1 MSLPVL
7 STPTFDVKIISLGK
21 NVKFRPFLV
30 KEEKIL
36 ILAAESEDPTE
47 MLSAMQNIVTSC
59 SDGAVDGKTLPFFDL
74 QNAFIKLRGESIGGE
89 TEFNL
94 ICGECSHRTPTSL
107 DLKTIQVKTDETHTN
122 KINLTDDIGIIMKY
136 PDASLLVDKSL
147 KTYDIVLKCI
157 DKIYTKEEVFDA
169 ADETPEELARF
180 VDGLTSEQFERIANF
195 FVTMPKIEHVIEYK
209 CPNCSA
215 DNVVI
220 MDGIESF
227 FV

>member
-7 STPTFDVKIISLGK
+7 STPKFDVKVISLNK

-36 ILAAESEDPTE
+36 ILAAESEEPVE
-47 MLSAMQNIVTSC
+47 MLNAMQNIVTSC
-59 SDGAVDGKTLPFFDL
+59 SDGEVDGGSLPFFDL
-74 QNAFIKLRGESIGGE
+74 QNIFIKLRGESIGGE

-94 ICGECSHRTPTSL
+94 ICGECSHRTPTTL
-107 DLKTIQVKTDETHTN
+107 DLKTIQLKIDESHTN
-122 KINLTDDIGIIMKY
+122 KIQITDDIGIIMKY
-136 PDASLLVDKSL
+136 PDASLLVDKNI

-157 DKIYTKEEVFDA
+157 DKIYTKEEIFDA
-169 ADETPEELARF
+169 SEESPEELARF
-180 VDGLTSEQFERIANF
+180 VDSLTTEQFEKVANF
-195 FVTMPKIEHVIEYK
+195 FATMPKIEHIIEYK

-215 DNVVI
+215 ENVVI